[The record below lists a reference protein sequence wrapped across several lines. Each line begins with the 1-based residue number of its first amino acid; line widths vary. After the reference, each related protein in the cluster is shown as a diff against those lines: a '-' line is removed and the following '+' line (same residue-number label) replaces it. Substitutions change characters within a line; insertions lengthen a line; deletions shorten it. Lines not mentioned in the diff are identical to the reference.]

1 MRTQVILVAVYLVAI
16 VAANLLIVAFGP
28 SVAILNAFASI
39 GLGLVARDKLH
50 EAWTGRGLALRMG
63 LLIFVGS
70 ALSYLLN
77 KDALSIARASFVAF
91 ALASIVDGIVYYI
104 LRRYGWMQ
112 RSNGSNLAG
121 AAVDS
126 LVFPA
131 LAFGGFPLAIMAGQF
146 IAKALGGFVWSWLL
160 SRDTKEVQYAD

>member
-1 MRTQVILVAVYLVAI
+1 MRTQAILVVVYLAAI
-16 VAANLLIVAFGP
+16 IAANLLIVAFGP
-28 SVAILNAFASI
+28 SVAILNAFVSI
-39 GLGLVARDKLH
+39 GLGLVTRDKLH
-50 EAWTGRGLALRMG
+50 EAWAGRGLVLRMG
-63 LLIFVGS
+63 LLILTGS
-70 ALSYLLN
+70 LLSYLLN
-77 KDALSIARASFVAF
+77 KDALPIARASFAAF
-91 ALASIVDGIVYYI
+91 ALASIADGIVYYA

-146 IAKALGGFVWSWLL
+146 AAKALGGLVWSWLL
-160 SRDTKEVQYAD
+160 SKDSKEVQYAN

>member
-1 MRTQVILVAVYLVAI
+1 MRTQVILVVAYLVAI
-16 VAANLLIVAFGP
+16 IAANLLIAAFGP
-28 SVAILNAFASI
+28 SVAILNAFAFI
-39 GLGLVARDKLH
+39 GLDLVARDKLH
-50 EAWTGRGLALRMG
+50 EVWTGRELVLRMG

-77 KDALSIARASFVAF
+77 KDALAIARASFVAF
-91 ALASIVDGIVYYI
+91 ALASIADGIVYYA
-104 LRRYGWMQ
+104 LRRYGWMR

-131 LAFGGFPLAIMAGQF
+131 LAFGGFPVAIMAGQF
-146 IAKALGGFVWSWLL
+146 VAKALGGLVWSWLL
-160 SRDTKEVQYAD
+160 KEKRNAE